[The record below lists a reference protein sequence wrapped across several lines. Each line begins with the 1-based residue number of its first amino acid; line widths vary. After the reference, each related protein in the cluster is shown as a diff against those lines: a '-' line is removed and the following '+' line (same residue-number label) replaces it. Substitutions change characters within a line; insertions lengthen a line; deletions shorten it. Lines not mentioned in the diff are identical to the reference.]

1 MQVNGTGNLA
11 AAGGAGADPDHG
23 RTMSVTAD
31 RDARLCPIGR
41 ASSVLGDR
49 WILLIL
55 RDATIGIT
63 RFDSFRDHLG
73 IAENILSARLR
84 RLIDEGLLVK
94 VPYHDGRRSRHEYRL
109 TQAGA
114 DLAPI
119 LRALGDWGH
128 RHTKAAAPTEPMRV
142 THDGCG
148 GDVGAEHVCSS
159 CGTVVARDQLAW
171 IRPWHSQEPVRL
183 AQPVP

>member
-1 MQVNGTGNLA
+1 MA
-11 AAGGAGADPDHG
+11 AAGGAEAGPDDV
-23 RTMSVTAD
+23 RALAVTAE
-31 RDARLCPIGR
+31 RDAGLGPIGR

-49 WILLIL
+49 WVILIL

-63 RFDSFRDHLG
+63 RFDAFRDHLG

-84 RLIDEGLLVK
+84 RLVDEGLLVK
-94 VPYHDGRRSRHEYRL
+94 VPYHDGRRARHEYRL

-128 RHTKAAAPTEPMRV
+128 QHTKAATPTEPMRII
-142 THDGCG
+142 HDGCG
-148 GDVGAEHVCSS
+148 GDVGVDQVCSS
-159 CGTVVARDQLAW
+159 CGTVVGRDQLAW
-171 IRPWHSQEPVRL
+171 IRPWHSPEPVRL